1 MSVPLPAAASHV
13 PPVSVEEP
21 ERRASR
27 RRGERVR
34 MLQMTFASYVVDAI
48 LLTLLHLAGAVQAGP
63 VIFYAVAGTTACLVF
78 FLALRGGWS
87 ERFSDPYLTGAQ
99 MIAASALQL
108 VTAWLAPPI
117 GVLSLTI
124 VFLVFA
130 FSALR
135 LTRRQLLPQWILI
148 SVGIALVLGTASRPL
163 ALPTDTPW
171 QTVLSAIWLSLAIGR
186 CAFVGLYGASV
197 RHLLGTRN
205 RQLADARDALHMLA
219 SRDELTGA
227 LNRRAIMELLRT
239 SLHEA
244 ADSAEMP
251 AVALLDLDHFKQVN
265 DVHGHLVGDE
275 VLRRFVRAAVG
286 VLRGKDRLGRYG
298 GEEFLLIAAAPTEQA
313 ARQMAERVRAA
324 VAEEDWSAVAPGLQV
339 TVSIGL
345 AHGRRGE
352 SAEALLQRIDDALYA
367 AKSQGRD
374 RVVVG

>member
-1 MSVPLPAAASHV
+1 MSVPFPAAASHV
-13 PPVSVEEP
+13 PPVSAEAP
-21 ERRASR
+21 ERRAAR

-34 MLQMTFASYVVDAI
+34 MLRMTFASYVVDAI
-48 LLTLLHLAGAVQAGP
+48 LLTLLHLAGAVHAP
-63 VIFYAVAGTTACLVF
+63 AVMFYAAAGTTGCLAF
-78 FLALRGGWS
+78 YLALRGGWS

-99 MIAASALQL
+99 MITASALQL
-108 VTAWLAPPI
+108 AMAWLAPSI

-148 SVGIALVLGTASRPL
+148 SIGLALVIGTATQPL
-163 ALPTDTPW
+163 ALPTATPW
-171 QTVLSAIWLSLAIGR
+171 QTVLSVIWLSLAVGR

-197 RHLLGTRN
+197 RQQLGTRN
-205 RQLADARDALHMLA
+205 RQLADARDALHTLA

-239 SLHEA
+239 SLNDA
-244 ADSAEMP
+244 AGMP
-251 AVALLDLDHFKQVN
+251 AIALLDLDHFKQVN
-265 DVHGHLVGDE
+265 DMHGHLVGDE
-275 VLRRFVRAAVG
+275 VLRRFVRATVG
-286 VLRGKDRLGRYG
+286 VLRGQDRLGRYG
-298 GEEFLLIAAAPTEQA
+298 GEEFLLVAAAPTEQA

-324 VAEEDWSAVAPGLQV
+324 VAEEDWSALAPGLQV

-352 SAEALLQRIDDALYA
+352 TAQALLQRVDDALYA

-374 RVVVG
+374 RVVAG